1 MTITIMAHS
10 HLQQGGTKMK
20 KMTILAV
27 VLALAIALTACGSE
41 KAPETTAATAAPT
54 TAANVPAE
62 TAASV
67 QSLTLTNWEMSAN
80 TWSSPN
86 GATINISAAP
96 SYYEEG
102 QKADFVVRLESDDV
116 ALVPCEWDGTNYTAS
131 VDLNAANGYCYY
143 IVLTAADGTA
153 SEVAVN
159 TPAEPTNEAFIDI
172 EAALESY
179 CSITIDD
186 STFENS
192 KLTLTSGKVQVKA
205 PLITNEGETITC
217 QEATLILTFN
227 GETLGQEVLTL
238 SEAETGGLFEA
249 PLENITFD
257 IPEMENEQSVEL
269 TLNVTLTNGQI
280 LSAFGG
286 SWVNNAEGFLPVL
299 G

>member
-1 MTITIMAHS
+1 
-10 HLQQGGTKMK
+10 MK
-20 KMTILAV
+20 KNPIV
-27 VLALAIALTACGSE
+27 VLSLVMALTMMLTGCGKE
-41 KAPETTAATAAPT
+41 NVPVETTAATVAATITPT
-54 TAANVPAE
+54 VAQE
-62 TAASV
+62 TATP
-67 QSLTLTNWEMSAN
+67 QPLTLTGWEMTAN

-86 GATINISAAP
+86 GATINISAVP
-96 SYYEEG
+96 NDYEEG
-102 QKADFVVRLESDDV
+102 QQADFVVRLESDDV
-116 ALVPCEWDGTNYTAS
+116 ASVPCKWEPNNTYSAS

-192 KLTLTSGKVQVKA
+192 KLTLTSGKVQVKV
-205 PLITNEGETITC
+205 PSITNAGETITC
-217 QEATLILTFN
+217 QEAALVLAFN
-227 GETLGQEVLTL
+227 GETLEKKTLTL
-238 SEAETGGLFEA
+238 AETDTASLWEA
-249 PLENITFD
+249 SLENITFD

-269 TLNVTLTNGQI
+269 TLNVTLTNGQT

-286 SWVNNAEGFLPVL
+286 SWVNNAEGFLPVV

>member
-1 MTITIMAHS
+1 
-10 HLQQGGTKMK
+10 MK

-27 VLALAIALTACGSE
+27 ILALAIALTACGSE

-54 TAANVPAE
+54 VAASIPAE
-62 TAASV
+62 TTAPV
-67 QSLTLTNWEMSAN
+67 QPLTLTNWEMTAN

-86 GATINISAAP
+86 GATINISASP

-131 VDLNAANGYCYY
+131 ADLNAANGYCYY
-143 IVLTAADGTA
+143 IVLTAADGAAT
-153 SEVAVN
+153 EVAVN
-159 TPAEPTNEAFIDI
+159 TPAEPTIEAFIDI

-186 STFENS
+186 SAFENS
-192 KLTLTSGKVQVKA
+192 KLTLTSGKVQVKV
-205 PLITNEGETITC
+205 PSITNAGETITC
-217 QEATLILTFN
+217 QETALVLTFN
-227 GETLGQEVLTL
+227 GETLEKKTLTL
-238 SEAETGGLFEA
+238 AETDTASLWEA
-249 PLENITFD
+249 SLENITFD

-269 TLNVTLTNGQI
+269 TLNVTLTNGQT

-286 SWVNNAEGFLPVL
+286 SWVNNAEGFLPVV